1 MTCTRCGAPVTETA
15 LFCSKC
21 GTRVKAGWGS
31 GPADSFSAAAAGT
44 GEASRWSEAA
54 DRPFRFA
61 GGWWT
66 RDHQGR
72 VGTWDQERE
81 RWVAADF
88 YATPFFMRRPAFTSL
103 RTPAIWLYVLF
114 GLYLVATIGTIAA
127 SAHMIGVL
135 DRLIEGRRVS
145 FTQWDD
151 AEGYLWAGIG
161 FMGMLQIAIAGV
173 FIWWTRRAT
182 CNVPSFGAVNPEFG
196 PGWSVGWWFI
206 PFANLVQPLRVL
218 NQAWRA
224 SSPDLPAFESPQWR
238 KAKLTALLPAWWIVY
253 LAASTASS
261 IAYGR
266 WDATMDA
273 GPLRDLTIFLLIV
286 TVAMGA
292 IAVVTIGMVASLT
305 RRQDVANA
313 RFDLPAGL
321 AVVPGEG
328 EQIAASPPPRTLTS
342 V

>member
-1 MTCTRCGAPVTETA
+1 MTCTRCGAPVAETA

-21 GTRVKAGWGS
+21 GTRLKAGWGS
-31 GPADSFSAAAAGT
+31 GPADLFSGAAGST
-44 GEASRWSEAA
+44 GEASRWSEAT

-114 GLYLVATIGTIAA
+114 GLYLVATIATIAA
-127 SAHMIGVL
+127 GAHLVGVL
-135 DRLIEGRRVS
+135 NRLVVGQRVS
-145 FTQWDD
+145 FSEWDD
-151 AEGYLWAGIG
+151 AESYFVAGIL
-161 FMGMLQIAIAGV
+161 FMSTFYTAIMPF

-182 CNVPSFGAVNPEFG
+182 CNVTSFGAVNPEFS
-196 PGWSVGWWFI
+196 PAWSVGWWFI

-238 KAKLTALLPAWWIVY
+238 KARLSALLPVWWVVY
-253 LAASTASS
+253 LVAYSAWS
-261 IAYGR
+261 IAFGR
-266 WDATMDA
+266 WDTTMDA
-273 GPLRDLTIFLLIV
+273 GPLRDLTIFILIV

-292 IAVVTIGMVASLT
+292 VAVVTIGVVASLT
-305 RRQDVANA
+305 RRQEAANA

-321 AVVPGEG
+321 AQVPGEAT
-328 EQIAASPPPRTLTS
+328 EIAAAPPPQALTS
-342 V
+342 A